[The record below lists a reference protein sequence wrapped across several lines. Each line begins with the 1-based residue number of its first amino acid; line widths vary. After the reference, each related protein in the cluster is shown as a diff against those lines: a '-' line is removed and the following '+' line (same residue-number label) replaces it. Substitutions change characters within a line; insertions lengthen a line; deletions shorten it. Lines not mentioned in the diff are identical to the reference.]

1 MIKIKCI
8 TGYKGRYKGVQ
19 PLGFGV
25 GQEIEVED
33 DLAEYLLADSPES
46 FKFPKGFGSGKAP
59 SAPPVDKQIAEPLEK
74 KEVSEL
80 KELLR
85 EKGLKVGGRKKALI
99 KRLREAE

>member
-1 MIKIKCI
+1 MIKIKCKSNYASRFKDKPLSFAAGFEGEI
-8 TGYKGRYKGVQ
+8 T
-19 PLGFGV
+19 
-25 GQEIEVED
+25 ED
-33 DLAEYLLADSPES
+33 IAEFLSRDAPEN
-46 FKFPKGFGSGKAP
+46 FIFPKGSRKAP
-59 SAPPVDKQIAEPLEK
+59 SAPPKDKQIAEPLEK